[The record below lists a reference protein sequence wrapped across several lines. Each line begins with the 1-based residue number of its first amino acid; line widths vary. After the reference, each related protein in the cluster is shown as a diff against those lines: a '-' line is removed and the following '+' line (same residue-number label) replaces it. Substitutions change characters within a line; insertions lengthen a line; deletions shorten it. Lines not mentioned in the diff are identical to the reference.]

1 MYMTE
6 FIKTEYTHICQNI
19 YLFDTTKKEE
29 FHTIFIDYYNA
40 LSKKLTNIKESI
52 VLFNKC
58 IENIISINNSNLNN
72 NKYINN
78 LYQDILYESYVNLAL
93 IYTNNANNSNYFE
106 VIKQYYYKASL
117 IYVDRAEPH
126 YYFGIYCNKISKF
139 DEALLSLLNAKNK
152 DFLLISDKYDTAQ
165 RSAYDLF
172 VNEELIHTCFQL
184 KKYDECITY
193 IQEIINN
200 PNFNNIKTKLDN
212 YLIIIQDIKD
222 NQ

>member
-6 FIKTEYTHICQNI
+6 FIKTEYTNICQNI
-19 YLFDTTKKEE
+19 YLFDTTEKDEV
-29 FHTIFIDYYNA
+29 HNISINYYDA

-52 VLFNKC
+52 ILFNKC
-58 IENIISINNSNLNN
+58 IENIINIKNSNLDD

-93 IYTNNANNSNYFE
+93 IYTNNANNGNYFE

-117 IYVDRAEPH
+117 VYTDRAEPH
-126 YYFGIYCNKISKF
+126 YYFGIYCNKTSKF
-139 DEALLSLLNAKNK
+139 DEAFISLINAKNK
-152 DFLLISDKYDTAQ
+152 DFSLISDKYDTAQ
-165 RSAYDLF
+165 KSAYDF
-172 VNEELIHTCFQL
+172 YVNEELIYTCFQL

-212 YLIIIQDIKD
+212 YLTIIQDIKD